1 MPLPPLSEPANV
13 PAEIKNICIFCGAG
27 TGGDPIYVKHA
38 EEVGKTLAENK
49 YDLVYG
55 GGSVGIMGA
64 VAKAVLAEGGH
75 VRGVVPDP
83 LFRHGSQ
90 QIATTIDLVPD
101 MHTRKR
107 TMNDHSDAFVVF
119 PGGFGTMEEM
129 LEMVTWSQLNVH
141 SKPIILVNTKG
152 YFSLFVQ
159 WVQLMVDEK
168 FVAAGNRDIFVVCD
182 TADQVLE
189 ALKTYKAPASRYGL
203 DWIKTDPIKM

>member
-13 PAEIKNICIFCGAG
+13 PAEIKSICIFCGAG

-83 LFRHGSQ
+83 LFRHGSK

-129 LEMVTWSQLNVH
+129 LEMITWSQLNVH